1 MNTIATTGSQALTVT
16 QPSPQLRVKV
26 DLLQALEAKQA
37 LGALYHPDM
46 QLVYDEKSCGFT
58 VAAFSHS
65 GTLLLKSLEASILL
79 DHAPLHCGQFCTNN
93 TFEVRKNGEL
103 MGMATVVEVL
113 DTGFQYWDWK
123 ALPQDS
129 QPYADP
135 FSMDQLECFLLHLE
149 FDLLELPFL
158 SDYSIRKSRTD
169 DYAIDIRIVTPTG
182 AVNHKQALKI
192 INTLKNQPG
201 EYCCLKPGFYQLSNG
216 RQLENFECHFIF
228 GSDSKSVTGRLI
240 VL

>member
-1 MNTIATTGSQALTVT
+1 MNTIATTGSHTLKVS

-37 LGALYHPDM
+37 LGALYHPDI

-58 VAAFSHS
+58 VVNFSHPD
-65 GTLLLKSLEASILL
+65 TLLLKSLEVSIAL
-79 DHAPLHCGQFCTNN
+79 DHAPLHSGQFCHNN

-103 MGMATVVEVL
+103 VGMATVVEVL
-113 DTGFQYWDWK
+113 DAGFHYWDWK
-123 ALPQDS
+123 ALPQDF
-129 QPYADP
+129 QHFAEP
-135 FSMDQLECFLLHLE
+135 FTIDQLECFLLHLE

-158 SDYSIRKSRTD
+158 KDYSIRKSRTD
-169 DYAIDIRIVTPTG
+169 DYTIDIRIVTPTG
-182 AVNHKQALKI
+182 AVSHMQALMI
-192 INTLKNQPG
+192 INTLKSQPN

-216 RQLENFECHFIF
+216 RHLENFDCHFIF
-228 GSDSKSVTGRLI
+228 GNDSKSVTGRLI